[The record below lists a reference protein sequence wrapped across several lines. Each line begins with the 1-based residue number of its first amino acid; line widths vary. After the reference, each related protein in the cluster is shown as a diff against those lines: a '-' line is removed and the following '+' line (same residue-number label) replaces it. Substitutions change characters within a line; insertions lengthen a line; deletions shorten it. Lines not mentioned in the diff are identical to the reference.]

1 MISHSPPLE
10 HRGASALAT
19 LQRRRK
25 ETFAPSPQLSL
36 EALCQ
41 KRAPDTFTGC
51 ETPEPVPLRPCSGDG
66 QHLLCTSEAWMQSFC
81 STPRLSEPTGGLCAE
96 PGNLLPPWGLKTSHP
111 QGAKPPPGHFWISR
125 PATTPVSA
133 PLFSLVLFP
142 SVNLIVGMQNDV
154 GAQLPCVCMPRL
166 RAVRPSTT
174 KHTTWLCRQ
183 CSCINRLLST

>member
-1 MISHSPPLE
+1 MLHLPSCPWKHCARREPQTLSQVVKLPSLCP
-10 HRGASALAT
+10 RGPAQGMDSIFSAPQRSGCRAS
-19 LQRRRK
+19 
-25 ETFAPSPQLSL
+25 
-36 EALCQ
+36 
-41 KRAPDTFTGC
+41 
-51 ETPEPVPLRPCSGDG
+51 
-66 QHLLCTSEAWMQSFC
+66 C

-96 PGNLLPPWGLKTSHP
+96 RGNLLPPWGLKTSHP
-111 QGAKPPPGHFWISR
+111 LGAKPPPGHFWIST

-142 SVNLIVGMQNDV
+142 SVNLIVGMQNNV
-154 GAQLPCVCMPRL
+154 GAQLPCVCMPHL